1 MHRDLLPSDFESWGL
16 IDSEGHLTNAGAL
29 LADESPVRH
38 SRIFCTR
45 WGGMDKAGGLMDAI
59 DDAEFSGSL
68 INQLQDTL
76 SFIGKHTYKAW
87 RKLADRRQ
95 EFPDYPE
102 RAVEEA
108 LVNAIIHRDYTELG
122 SEVHVDIYDNRM
134 EIYSPGGMFEGRP
147 VQDLDIMTI
156 PSRRRNPILA
166 DIFNRLEYM
175 ERRGSGFK
183 KILQSYAVFDDNG
196 DTPKPEF
203 RSTHSSFFITLWNL
217 NYSAKNVVERVVED
231 DTVSGPVNVTDDT
244 INITDNKEDS
254 RIHKTINDTIDG
266 PVNDTVNGPVNDTVS
281 ITEKQ
286 LIILKSIQRNP
297 SITIDKIGT
306 IGKFGRSTVK
316 RHLKHLQNI
325 GFIQRV
331 GSDKTGH
338 WEILRKI

>member
-1 MHRDLLPSDFESWGL
+1 
-16 IDSEGHLTNAGAL
+16 
-29 LADESPVRH
+29 
-38 SRIFCTR
+38 
-45 WGGMDKAGGLMDAI
+45 
-59 DDAEFSGSL
+59 
-68 INQLQDTL
+68 
-76 SFIGKHTYKAW
+76 
-87 RKLADRRQ
+87 
-95 EFPDYPE
+95 
-102 RAVEEA
+102 
-108 LVNAIIHRDYTELG
+108 
-122 SEVHVDIYDNRM
+122 
-134 EIYSPGGMFEGRP
+134 
-147 VQDLDIMTI
+147 MTI

-183 KILQSYAVFDDNG
+183 KILQSYAVFGDNG

-217 NYSAKNVVERVVED
+217 NYSSANVVERVVED
-231 DTVSGPVNVTDDT
+231 DTVNGPVNVTDDT

-254 RIHKTINDTIDG
+254 RIHKTINDTIDE

-297 SITIDKIGT
+297 SITIDQIGT

>member
-1 MHRDLLPSDFESWGL
+1 
-16 IDSEGHLTNAGAL
+16 
-29 LADESPVRH
+29 
-38 SRIFCTR
+38 
-45 WGGMDKAGGLMDAI
+45 MDAI

-76 SFIGKHTYKAW
+76 SFISKHTYKAW

-122 SEVHVDIYDNRM
+122 SEVHVDIYDNRL
-134 EIYSPGGMFEGRP
+134 EIYSPGGMFEGRL

-183 KILQSYAVFDDNG
+183 KILQSYSVFGYNN

-217 NYSAKNVVERVVED
+217 NYSTSNIVED
-231 DTVSGPVNVTDDT
+231 DTINRPVNDTINDTINGPVNVTYDN
-244 INITDNKEDS
+244 INNIGNKAFSTVGHIE
-254 RIHKTINDTIDG
+254 HG
-266 PVNDTVNGPVNDTVS
+266 PVNGPVNNIIS

-297 SITIDKIGT
+297 SITIDQIVAV
-306 IGKFGRSTVK
+306 GKFGRTTVK
-316 RHLKHLQNI
+316 RHLKFLQDI
-325 GFIQRV
+325 GYIRRN

>member
-1 MHRDLLPSDFESWGL
+1 MAFTKLRSISNYRVHRDLLPSDFESWGL

-45 WGGMDKAGGLMDAI
+45 WGRMDKAGGLMDAI

-183 KILQSYAVFDDNG
+183 KILQSYAVFGDNG

-217 NYSAKNVVERVVED
+217 NYSSANVVED
-231 DTVSGPVNVTDDT
+231 DTVNGPVNVTDDT
-244 INITDNKEDS
+244 VNVVDNVVDNVVEKFTHRHLEILAIIS
-254 RIHKTINDTIDG
+254 SNSQKGANDIA
-266 PVNDTVNGPVNDTVS
+266 
-281 ITEKQ
+281 K
-286 LIILKSIQRNP
+286 ILRVAPRTIQRDLRYLQ
-297 SITIDKIGT
+297 DKKI
-306 IGKFGRSTVK
+306 IK
-316 RHLKHLQNI
+316 
-325 GFIQRV
+325 RV
-331 GSDKTGH
+331 GPDYGGH
-338 WEILRKI
+338 WEILRKISTLSGKYIFKDLD